1 MEQWQNREMVKIEPW
16 FPSLRKQSS
25 RARFTITLRARQGG
39 RKSLLVVHIIKDIN
53 MSAAATLSIFFCL
66 SYGLVP
72 HARGRAGFLLTSLAF
87 GN

>member
-1 MEQWQNREMVKIEPW
+1 MVKIELW

-25 RARFTITLRARQGG
+25 CAGFTITLRARQGG
-39 RKSLLVVHIIKDIN
+39 GRKSLLVVRVIKDIN